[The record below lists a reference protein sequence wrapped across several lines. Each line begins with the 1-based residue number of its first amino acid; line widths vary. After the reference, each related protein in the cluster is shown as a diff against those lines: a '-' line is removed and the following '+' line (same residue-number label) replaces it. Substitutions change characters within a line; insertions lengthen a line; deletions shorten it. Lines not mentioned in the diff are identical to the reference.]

1 MTTRRLAAALLVL
14 FVAALALKIRVSDR
28 AETAAQASRG
38 SNAVASPTASA
49 SAIPTPTATLGASS
63 KTETPTVS
71 AATTATVLPSSATS
85 AAQVTPGAGNS
96 DPQAPIDLERSFAII
111 DGHRVHPT
119 RLIAKPLSGNGPS
132 EPREKLL
139 GDLFLKVDSRVDS
152 GALILDTL
160 GPKPGAVADETEA
173 KRLGAELVTR
183 MKGLKNSGL
192 FEYVE
197 PDYIVRALELPTDSG
212 FNDGTLW
219 GLRNQGAA
227 GGVAGADID
236 AVRAWEITT
245 GSTNVI
251 VAVIDSGV
259 RYTHQDL
266 APQMWRNPGEIPGNR
281 IDDDGDGYVD
291 NVFGINAI
299 NNTGDPNDD
308 NNHGTHCAGT
318 IGAAANGSG
327 PHVGVVWKVQIMA
340 CKFLA
345 ANGSGATSD
354 SIKCIDFATRKGA
367 RILSNSWGGGPFS
380 QAVLDS
386 INRARARGVLF
397 VAAAGNESNNN
408 DTGPAYPASF
418 RADNVISVAAID
430 RQDKLADF
438 SNFGATSVHVGAP
451 GVAIYSSIKGSDD
464 AYASFNGTSMAT
476 PHVSGIAALILARYP
491 ELGAQAVRQ
500 RILSSVVRI
509 PSLRGKTTTGGRVNA
524 FRALSDNLE
533 PLLELAVS
541 PATSVRLDT
550 GTTRPFFV
558 QVTGNGPVTNATV
571 IGRIAGRPEI
581 RFLNTGRTPDVTA
594 ADGTYSAEIVLPGTN
609 TLLNL
614 VLEASAPGVAST
626 TNTVVYQVRG
636 PILNDAFASA
646 TVLEGTSV
654 QTIGAN
660 TGATSQSGEP
670 SHAGSLA
677 THSVWW
683 RWTAQAA
690 GPVVIHTVGSSF
702 DTVLG
707 IYTGSSVGA
716 LAQVASNDDGGNG
729 TSSRVSFNAISGRT
743 YQIAVDG
750 YGGAEGDIQLTLNQT
765 VSVVPPG
772 NDRFASRVPVVGTN
786 EVVLGSSTNATA
798 EVGEPAHAGL
808 AASRSVWW
816 SWTAPASGVATFTT
830 DGSDF
835 DTTLAVY
842 SGTSLASLTPVASD
856 NDGGEGP
863 QSRVEFNAVAGS
875 TYVIAVDGA
884 GGAFGRVR
892 LGISL
897 FVPPPAP
904 QNDRFAGRLAVTG
917 PRVQIQATNVGATRE
932 EGEPQHAAN
941 LGGRSV
947 WWTWTPP
954 ISGTARITL
963 TNSGF
968 APLLAAYTGTAV
980 GQLTEVASG
989 SSAVGRGTVFAFRV
1003 TAGVPIQVAVDGRND
1018 GFGAGSGTFDLE
1030 LLVTADGAVPSN
1042 DLFAGRIS
1050 LAGTNVTVSGG
1061 NVGAGREPG
1070 EPTIAGNAGGRSV
1083 WWTWTAPSTGT
1094 FAVTTAGSPFDTLLG
1109 IYTGTAVGSLTPV
1122 AQDDD
1127 GNGDTTS
1134 RVLLDAQAGTAYQ
1147 IAVDGFS
1154 GESGP
1159 ITLSLTSQVRPVL
1172 AVDTFEPD
1180 NTPAEAKPIRSGETQ
1195 RRSLHAAGESDLAYF
1210 DITGTVR
1217 QVVIETAGL
1226 AGDTQVTLFAAS
1238 APTNPIAFNDD
1249 IPGSLFSRISV
1260 PGLAPGRYL
1269 VRVNEYD
1276 ANALIPDY
1284 SLRVDWRRS
1293 NDRFEEATPLE
1304 GAIGRANGDSGGYS
1318 REAGEPT
1325 HQPPNLPTAN
1335 VGQRS
1340 AWWSWTAP
1348 ANSTVTVNTRGSAF
1362 DTVLA
1367 VYTGDALGSLQPVAQ
1382 NDDIETDLLQSE
1394 VEFEAVQG
1402 VRYWFAVD
1410 GFRYTDPVFQAEGA
1424 IVLNWNCADCSGV
1437 NDAFSSAI
1445 AIANASG
1452 RVLASNVNFSR
1463 EPGEP
1468 THQPAGLP
1476 EANIGARSAWW
1487 SWTAPRSATVTF
1499 ETVESRFDT
1508 VLAAYTGTSLGAL
1521 TRVAQNDDLGPEV
1534 LQSRISFPAV
1544 AGTTYH
1550 IAVDGFLYTE
1560 PSILQAEGEIVLGWR
1575 TDGVSEQPR
1584 LEVLATAP
1592 QPRLRI
1598 HGPAGSRWQVQ
1609 SATELGGTWENVGE
1623 VVSGASAV
1631 EWSDPRPATA
1641 SQRYY
1646 RLFQP

>member
-1 MTTRRLAAALLVL
+1 MTSRRLVAAFIALI
-14 FVAALALKIRVSDR
+14 VAALAIQSRVSDPAR
-28 AETAAQASRG
+28 TAAQATES
-38 SNAVASPTASA
+38 AVQESSGIAAAPAVSPLPSALESSPKSGRATDIVTAASP
-49 SAIPTPTATLGASS
+49 PGTP
-63 KTETPTVS
+63 
-71 AATTATVLPSSATS
+71 AAP
-85 AAQVTPGAGNS
+85 VTPVTPATGPAA
-96 DPQAPIDLERSFAII
+96 APPAPVDLDRSFAII

-119 RLIAKPLSGNGPS
+119 RLIAKPLNGT
-132 EPREKLL
+132 EPARTREKLL

-173 KRLGAELVTR
+173 KRLGAELVSR
-183 MKGLKNSGL
+183 MKGLKRSGL

-197 PDYIVRALELPTDSG
+197 PDYIVRALDLPTDSG
-212 FNDGTLW
+212 FNNGTLW
-219 GLRNQGAA
+219 GLRNQGES
-227 GGVAGADID
+227 GGVVGADID

-266 APQMWRNPGEIPGNR
+266 APQMWRNPGEIPGNG

-291 NVFGINAI
+291 DVFGINAI

-308 NNHGTHCAGT
+308 NSHGTHCAGT

-327 PHVGVVWKVQIMA
+327 PHVGVAWKVRIMA
-340 CKFLA
+340 CKFLGA
-345 ANGSGATSD
+345 TGRGATSD

-408 DTGPAYPASF
+408 DSNPAYPASF
-418 RADNVISVAAID
+418 RADNVISVAAVD

-438 SNFGATSVHVGAP
+438 SNFGATSVHVAAP
-451 GVAIYSSIKGSDD
+451 GVAIYSSIKDSDQ

-476 PHVSGIAALILARYP
+476 PHVSGIAALILAQFP
-491 ELGAQAVRQ
+491 DLGAQAVRQ

-533 PLLELAVS
+533 PFLEIAVS
-541 PATSVRLDT
+541 PAETVRLDT
-550 GTTRPFFV
+550 GLTRPFFV
-558 QVTGNGPVTNATV
+558 SVTANGPVTNATV

-581 RFLNTGRTPDVTA
+581 RFSNTGRTPDVTA
-594 ADGTYSAEIVLPGTN
+594 ADGTYSAEIVLPGAN
-609 TLLNL
+609 TLMTL
-614 VLEASAPGVAST
+614 VMEASAPGAISS
-626 TNTVVYQVRG
+626 TNTVTYQVRG
-636 PILNDAFASA
+636 PLVNDAFASA
-646 TVLEGTSV
+646 TILSGTSV

-660 TGATSQSGEP
+660 NGATSQSGEP
-670 SHAGSLA
+670 SHAGSAA

-683 RWTAQAA
+683 RWTAPAA
-690 GPVVIHTVGSSF
+690 GPVVIHTEGSTF

-707 IYTGSSVGA
+707 VYTGNSVNA
-716 LAQVASNDDGGNG
+716 LSLVASNDDGSSGN
-729 TSSRVSFNAISGRT
+729 SSRVTFTAVSGRT

-750 YGGAEGDIQLTLNQT
+750 YGGAEGDIRLTLNQT
-765 VSVVPPG
+765 ASVVPPG
-772 NDRFASRVPVVGTN
+772 NDRFISRIVVSGTN
-786 EVVLGSSTNATA
+786 EVVVGSSTNATA

-863 QSRVEFNAVAGS
+863 QSRLQFNAIADA
-875 TYVIAVDGA
+875 TYAVAVDGA

-897 FVPPPAP
+897 FVPPVSP
-904 QNDRFAGRLAVTG
+904 QNDRFADRLAVTG
-917 PRVQIQATNVGATRE
+917 PRVQLQGTNAGATRE
-932 EGEPQHAAN
+932 DGEPQHAAN

-954 ISGTARITL
+954 ISGTARVTL
-963 TNSGF
+963 TNSAF
-968 APLLAAYTGTAV
+968 SPLVAVYTGSAL
-980 GQLTEVASG
+980 GQLVEVASG
-989 SSAVGRGTVFAFRV
+989 SSAAGRGTVFAFRV
-1003 TAGVPIQVAVDGRND
+1003 TAGIPIQVAVDGRND

-1030 LLVTADGAVPSN
+1030 LGVTADGAVPAN

-1050 LAGTNVTVSGG
+1050 VAGTNVTISGR

-1070 EPTIAGNAGGRSV
+1070 EPQITGNAGGRSV
-1083 WWTWTAPSTGT
+1083 WWTWTAPSTGA

-1109 IYTGTAVGSLTPV
+1109 IYTGSAVGSLTPV

-1127 GNGDTTS
+1127 GGGDTTS
-1134 RVLLDAQAGTAYQ
+1134 RVLFDAVAGTAYQ

-1159 ITLSLTSQVRPVL
+1159 ITLSLRSEVRPVL
-1172 AVDTFEPD
+1172 ALDAFEPD
-1180 NTPAEAKPIRSGETQ
+1180 NTPADAKPIRSGENQ

-1210 DITGTVR
+1210 DITGTAR
-1217 QVVIETAGL
+1217 QVVIETSGPE
-1226 AGDTQVTLFAAS
+1226 GDTQLTLFAAS
-1238 APTNPIAFNDD
+1238 APTSPIAFNDD
-1249 IPGSLFSRISV
+1249 TPGSRFSRISV
-1260 PGLAPGRYL
+1260 AGLPPGRYL

-1276 ANALIPDY
+1276 VNALIPDY
-1284 SLRVDWRRS
+1284 TLRVDWRRS
-1293 NDRFEEATPLE
+1293 NDRFDEATRLE
-1304 GAIGRANGDSGGYS
+1304 GPIGRAEANNSGYS
-1318 REAGEPT
+1318 REGSEPT
-1325 HQPPNLPTAN
+1325 HQVPNLPAEN

-1340 AWWSWTAP
+1340 AWWTWTAP
-1348 ANSTVTVNTRGSAF
+1348 ASSPVTVHTRGSDF

-1367 VYTGDALGSLQPVAQ
+1367 VYTGNSLGSLQPVAR
-1382 NDDIETDLLQSE
+1382 NDDIDTDLLQSE
-1394 VEFEAVQG
+1394 VEFQAVQG
-1402 VRYWFAVD
+1402 VQYWFAVD
-1410 GFRYTDPVFQAEGA
+1410 GFRYSDPEFQSEGA
-1424 IVLNWNCADCSGV
+1424 VVLNWNCSACSGV
-1437 NDAFSSAI
+1437 NDAFALAFVI
-1445 AIANASG
+1445 GNADG
-1452 RVLASNVNFSR
+1452 RAVASNVNFSR

-1476 EANIGARSAWW
+1476 EANIGSRSAWW
-1487 SWTAPRSATVTF
+1487 AWTAARTATVTF
-1499 ETVESRFDT
+1499 ETVASRFDT
-1508 VLAAYTGTSLGAL
+1508 VLAAYTGASLGSL

-1534 LQSRISFPAV
+1534 LQSRIRFPAV

-1550 IAVDGFLYTE
+1550 IVVDGFLYTE
-1560 PSILQAEGEIVLGWR
+1560 PSIRQDQGEILLNWR
-1575 TDGVSEQPR
+1575 TDGIAERPR
-1584 LEVLATAP
+1584 LEVLAATP
-1592 QPRLRI
+1592 QPVLRI
-1598 HGPAGSRWQVQ
+1598 QGPAGTRWQVQ
-1609 SATELGGTWENVGE
+1609 SASHLGGAWENVGE
-1623 VVSGASAV
+1623 GVAGA
-1631 EWSDPRPATA
+1631 EWNDPRPASTT
-1641 SQRYY
+1641 QRYY